1 MRPSELLRGLGQ
13 PASYYPEMRKIT
25 GSLTST
31 IFFFNFY
38 YWTGSEKSQD
48 GWIYKSTEQIEKET
62 GLTYDEQRGARMK
75 LKKLGLI
82 EEHYRRFEHLMY
94 YRVRLDMFD
103 HLWVEVYGD
112 SQIRELGNSQ
122 MGDMGNS
129 QFDPIY
135 PLLTTLNN
143 KGTVE
148 KASKK
153 KKETIDYQAFMDTWN
168 ANTEGTFPKITS
180 IAGKRASTIATR
192 LKSYPNLLE
201 MMVPVIN
208 YISGIEFFTGKND
221 RGWVASFDYL
231 MQDGKILELY
241 EKAIAAGCSTTRE
254 PDALDI
260 ELAQMEREYADAR
273 R

>member
-13 PASYYPEMRKIT
+13 PATYYPEMRKIT

-31 IFFFNFY
+31 VFFFNFY
-38 YWTGSEKSQD
+38 YWTGSESSKD
-48 GWIYKSTEQIEKET
+48 GWIYKSAEQIEKET

-94 YRVRLDMFD
+94 YRVRPDMLD

-129 QFDPIY
+129 QFDPICS
-135 PLLTTLNN
+135 LLTTLKN
-143 KGTVE
+143 KPTF
-148 KASKK
+148 KK
-153 KKETIDYQAFMDTWN
+153 KDSVDYQAFMDTWN
-168 ANTEGTFPKITS
+168 TNTEGTVFPKIST
-180 IAGKRASTIATR
+180 IVGKRTKTIAAR
-192 LKSYPNLLE
+192 LEAYPNLLD

-208 YISGIEFFTGKND
+208 YMSGVEFYSGDNKQKWKAN
-221 RGWVASFDYL
+221 FDYL
-231 MQDGKILELY
+231 MQDGKMVELY
-241 EKAIAAGCSTTRE
+241 EKAIAAGCSAVRE
-254 PDALDI
+254 PDALDL